1 MDGWMDEWIDGWMD
15 GRKKRTFMK
24 QDLVFL
30 KEHNFKEN
38 NNNNLYLNSL

>member
-1 MDGWMDEWIDGWMD
+1 MDGWLE
-15 GRKKRTFMK
+15 KLTFMK

-38 NNNNLYLNSL
+38 DNNNLYLKSLLKRK

>member
-1 MDGWMDEWIDGWMD
+1 MDGWME
-15 GRKKRTFMK
+15 KRMFMK

-38 NNNNLYLNSL
+38 NNNLYKSLLKENTFEF